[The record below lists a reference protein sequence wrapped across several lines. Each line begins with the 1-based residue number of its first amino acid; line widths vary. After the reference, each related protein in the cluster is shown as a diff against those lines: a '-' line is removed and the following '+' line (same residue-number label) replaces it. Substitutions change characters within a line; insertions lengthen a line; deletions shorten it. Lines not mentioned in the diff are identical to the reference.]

1 MSQEMQTEPAKQG
14 RLGFISGVVPKV
26 KAASF
31 ERILFRATR
40 GNMFLKQA
48 PVDEAVID
56 PATGE
61 KVGDGWRQRE
71 VAIVGVCVEMVAC
84 LVS

>member
-1 MSQEMQTEPAKQG
+1 MRTDTTKQG
-14 RLGFISGVVPKV
+14 KLRFITGLVAKS

-40 GNMFLKQA
+40 GNLFFKKA
-48 PVDEAVID
+48 EIEGPVLD

-61 KVGDGWRQRE
+61 KVMMHSPF
-71 VAIVGVCVEMVAC
+71 I
-84 LVS
+84 